1 MFRVLT
7 YAIKLHHQVSLQ
19 GSVKDDYKHGVV
31 HRFYGILSY
40 CGLAEKRT
48 FMVFNGIHVT
58 LVAAN
63 LKNGFPTR
71 QNANVQ

>member
-19 GSVKDDYKHGVV
+19 GSDQADDKHGVV

-40 CGLAEKRT
+40 YGLAQKRT
-48 FMVFNGIHVT
+48 FMAFNGINVT
-58 LVAAN
+58 FVAAN